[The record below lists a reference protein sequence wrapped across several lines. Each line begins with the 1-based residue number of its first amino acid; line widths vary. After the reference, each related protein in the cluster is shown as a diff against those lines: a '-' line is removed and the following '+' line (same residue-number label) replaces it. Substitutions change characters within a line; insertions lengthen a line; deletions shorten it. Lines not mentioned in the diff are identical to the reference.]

1 VPWVIRDVV
10 RDVNRAVARRWQ
22 DIDPLLPSPEDL
34 PEGCSP
40 PLVAPGTNGRP
51 AGLAVC
57 RHQQVPDDSLN
68 QTWGAVHRFVLT
80 PRVKGA
86 DTSLELDHL
95 LAQWRDHLTR
105 VPAARHEDS
114 AAIVT
119 WPTRDITGIR
129 ALQRHG
135 LQPISVIAAR
145 PRGRPPAATAATA
158 ATAAST
164 ASGIVI
170 RQARPDDL
178 DVVTELEMG
187 VVRYDAN
194 FGGAV
199 LRPATQELL
208 RSDVRARLAGT
219 PTWTWLAERGQ
230 RAVSLV
236 AVQPPLDSIWIRSMT
251 AMANVAYLQTGF
263 VVQPERGTGTGSH
276 LVRHVHRY
284 LDDNGIDLTLL
295 HYAQVNPVSGP
306 FWSRLGYRPLWTTWE
321 VRPAA
326 ALR

>member
-1 VPWVIRDVV
+1 MPWVIRDVV

-34 PEGCSP
+34 PEGCTA

-51 AGLAVC
+51 DGLAVC

-68 QTWGAVHRFVLT
+68 QTWGAIHRFVLT

-86 DTSLELDHL
+86 DTAAGLDYL
-95 LAQWRDHLTR
+95 LAQWRDHLAR
-105 VPAARHEDS
+105 VPAAHHEDS

-119 WPTRDITGIR
+119 WPTRDITGVR

-135 LQPISVIAAR
+135 LQPVSVIAAR
-145 PRGRPPAATAATA
+145 LRGRSSAGSAGSAATPARD
-158 ATAAST
+158 
-164 ASGIVI
+164 IVI
-170 RQARPDDL
+170 RQAGPDDL
-178 DVVTELEMG
+178 DVVTELEMA
-187 VVRYDAN
+187 VVRYDSN

-199 LRPATQELL
+199 PRPATHELL
-208 RSDVRARLAGT
+208 RSDVRARLANR

-230 RAVSLV
+230 RAVSMV

-251 AMANVAYLQTGF
+251 AMANVAYLQTG
-263 VVQPERGTGTGSH
+263 VVVRPERGTGTGDS

-284 LDDNGIDLTLL
+284 LDDSGIELTLL
-295 HYAQVNPVSGP
+295 HYAQVNPLSGP
-306 FWSRLGYRPLWTTWE
+306 FWSRQGYRPLWTTWE
-321 VRPAA
+321 VRPAV

>member
-22 DIDPLLPSPEDL
+22 DIDPLLPSPDDL
-34 PEGCSP
+34 PEGCSA

-51 AGLAVC
+51 GGLAVC

-68 QTWGAVHRFVLT
+68 QTWGAIHRFVLT

-86 DTSLELDHL
+86 DTAAGLDHL
-95 LAQWRDHLTR
+95 LAQWRDHLAR
-105 VPAARHEDS
+105 VPAAHHEDS

-119 WPTRDITGIR
+119 WPTRDVTGVR

-145 PRGRPPAATAATA
+145 PRGR
-158 ATAAST
+158 ATAASAAPVT
-164 ASGIVI
+164 SATRDIVI

-178 DVVTELEMG
+178 DVVAELEMG
-187 VVRYDAN
+187 VIRYDAN

-199 LRPATQELL
+199 LRPATQGLL

-236 AVQPPLDSIWIRSMT
+236 AVQPPLDSVWIRSMT
-251 AMANVAYLQTGF
+251 VMTNVAYLQTGF
-263 VVQPERGTGTGSH
+263 VVEPERGTGTGGH

-284 LDDNGIDLTLL
+284 LDEAGIELTLL
-295 HYAQVNPVSGP
+295 HYAQVNPLSGP
-306 FWSRLGYRPLWTTWE
+306 FWSRQGYRPLWTSWE